1 MRRWHDDLP
10 IMLARRRASRRR
22 FSDIPSG
29 STDYTHDRRAA
40 AGCFRKRPAFGCGG
54 ARCYLCHC
62 GKLVGYRPP
71 REAVRRGRRNA
82 RAEAL
87 RRQADAWGDAWYD
100 TAMAL
105 APAVSP

>member
-10 IMLARRRASRRR
+10 IMRARRRAYWRRYR
-22 FSDIPSG
+22 DVPSG
-29 STDYTHDRRAA
+29 PNDHAHARRTT
-40 AGCFRKRPAFGCGG
+40 AGWFRKRPAFGCGG
-54 ARCYLCHC
+54 ARCHVCHF

-71 REAVRRGRRNA
+71 GEAARRGRQNA

-87 RRQADAWGDAWYD
+87 HRQADAWGDAWYD
-100 TAMAL
+100 TVMVP